1 MKTEEVKAVTKAVK
15 ELSECYS
22 DTSGALN
29 GTVYTVEGTKK
40 LWRAGNKSRLVKIGV
55 ALIMFPEPTSIS
67 DCVGACL
74 IAAGA
79 VQKGIQKNSI
89 FLEDVTKTF
98 KSTLKDVLAA
108 KDSL

>member
-15 ELSECYS
+15 ELSECYN

-29 GTVYTVEGTKK
+29 GTACTVEGTKK
-40 LWRAGNKSRLVKIGV
+40 LWRAGNKSRLMKIGV
-55 ALIMFPEPTSIS
+55 ALIVFPEPTSIS
-67 DCVGACL
+67 DCVGACFV
-74 IAAGA
+74 AAGA
-79 VQKGIQKNSI
+79 VQKGIQKRSI